1 MKLVLDAGALIA
13 LDRNDRAMWRRLK
26 AAHLAGVLAVTH
38 GGVVGQAWRG
48 GGVRQA
54 SLARAL
60 AALEVRALDERL
72 GREAGKLLARA
83 GRSDVARAGR
93 SDVVDAALVL
103 LADDDDQIVTSDAGD
118 LAPLAQAAGRHLEL
132 LPV

>member
-60 AALEVRALDERL
+60 AALEVRALDESL
-72 GREAGKLLARA
+72 GREAGKLL
-83 GRSDVARAGR
+83 ARAGR